1 MPGPATV
8 EAPRRHLTP
17 RQADLVERL
26 LTAAGAEVGRSA
38 YDGLTVRNVARA
50 AGVAPATAYTY
61 FSSKDHLLAEVLWR
75 RFQAVPVR
83 HFTAE
88 QTRLDR
94 VTSVLRDTGLFMA
107 DDPATAAAG
116 TTALL
121 GSGPDVRRVR
131 DRMGADMRHRL
142 RRSLGADVD
151 ESVLSALELAWS
163 GAMLTAGMGHLSFA
177 DVPDRLADVAR
188 LILAGADDPR

>member
-1 MPGPATV
+1 MMAVPAAL
-8 EAPRRHLTP
+8 EAPQRHLTP
-17 RQADLVERL
+17 RQADLVDRL
-26 LTAAGAEVGRSA
+26 IDAGADEVHRGG
-38 YDGLTVRNVARA
+38 YEGLTVRKVAKA

-75 RFQAVPVR
+75 RFQAVPAPV
-83 HFTAE
+83 FE
-88 QTRLDR
+88 PSQTTLER
-94 VTSVLRDTGLFMA
+94 VTAVLRDTGLFMA

-121 GSGPDVRRVR
+121 GSGPDVKRLR
-131 DRMGADMRHRL
+131 DKMGAEMHHRL
-142 RRSLGADVD
+142 RLALGEGAD
-151 ESVLSALELAWS
+151 ESVLSALELSWS

-188 LILAGADDPR
+188 LILRGGR